1 MKNIKFIQSESFKAN
16 RGKVADYYLNSEALK
31 KLSLYYLHNKFVK
44 SFRGKVVNYHFI
56 SKAEILLRSTALQ
69 QIIFA

>member
-31 KLSLYYLHNKFVK
+31 KLSLYLHNKFVK

-56 SKAEILLRSTALQ
+56 SKAEILLRSTAK
-69 QIIFA
+69 IIFA